1 MEKQNPLKRI
11 WNSRLFLILLS
22 LSISLVL
29 WVYVVSTETTET
41 TQIFRGIP
49 VELVGETSLRES
61 RNLVVTDFDISTVSV
76 EIKGPRR
83 IVNSLDSRDLTA
95 QVDVS
100 KITQAAYASM
110 KYTIVY
116 PDTIDTRSI
125 SEVSYS
131 PETVNFMVS
140 QLVSATIP
148 VRGGFEGQCAEGY
161 TAEPPTF
168 EPSTITVTG
177 PETYVKNIS
186 YAWVSFGEGIV
197 AESTYSVDTGFTLM
211 DSDGNPLSTEYLSF
225 SDDTIRATLP
235 ILEVK
240 EIPLS
245 VELIEGA
252 GATAANTKVT
262 ITPEK
267 IVLAGDSGILS
278 GMNRILL
285 ATISL
290 TDFNTTFSDS
300 FNITFDNNL
309 MNLTGVSEAKVD
321 VEIIGLETRTFSI
334 SNISCINSAE
344 GTEVEIITENLDVT
358 IRGTADQLDAIK
370 NENIRAVADLTD
382 YKDSTGSYM
391 PTVKIY
397 VDGFTDVGAIG
408 EYTISITISKA

>member
-116 PDTIDTRSI
+116 PDTVDTRSI

-197 AESTYSVDTGFTLM
+197 SESTYSVDTGFTLM

-300 FNITFDNNL
+300 FSITFDNNL

-334 SNISCINSAE
+334 SNISCINSAD